1 VVKDMAVPD
10 PGSPQAIR
18 WGEFAARESE
28 LARFGAGRLT
38 AAPAYLATVRRS
50 GVPRVHPVTPILA
63 GAGLFLFMEPT
74 SPKGRDLRERGWFAL
89 HTGVLDDDGTGGE
102 FSIVGRGLAVGDP
115 DLRSEVAAAARY
127 TPADRYV
134 LFELRLSEAR
144 CNGYGDVTLPSTRRW
159 SVDQ

>member
-1 VVKDMAVPD
+1 M
-10 PGSPQAIR
+10 
-18 WGEFAARESE
+18 
-28 LARFGAGRLT
+28 
-38 AAPAYLATVRRS
+38 
-50 GVPRVHPVTPILA
+50 
-63 GAGLFLFMEPT
+63 
-74 SPKGRDLRERGWFAL
+74 
-89 HTGVLDDDGTGGE
+89 
-102 FSIVGRGLAVGDP
+102 GRGLAVGDP